1 MALPCFAHL
10 LQVNNLPWE
19 CFNLLQFSWAMKS
32 ISIDSSLREMPK
44 VRPIGSDVCR
54 DSEWFLKNLPHLA
67 PSMWKPMTWWNP
79 VRASLA
85 NPKKMC
91 QVGWKDLQTVF
102 SLPLVYDH
110 LTTQT
115 RRTKQSNRTN
125 AELCRTQQHMK
136 HIEWIRAESCRP
148 SWRTSSKGGRLFL
161 SIGLRNSKI

>member
-19 CFNLLQFSWAMKS
+19 CFNPHGQWNRYQS
-32 ISIDSSLREMPK
+32 ILPFEKCPKWGPLALMFAVIPSDSSK
-44 VRPIGSDVCR
+44 TCPI
-54 DSEWFLKNLPHLA
+54 LPRQCES
-67 PSMWKPMTWWNP
+67 PSLGGITA

-125 AELCRTQQHMK
+125 AGLCRTQQHMK

-148 SWRTSSKGGRLFL
+148 SWRTSSRGGRLFL